1 MEQRGDGAVTQ
12 PPRRQKGV
20 ANVHP
25 FRENAS
31 PPVYFFPATLELF
44 NLQLYNTSKLQ

>member
-12 PPRRQKGV
+12 APRRQKRV
-20 ANVHP
+20 ANINP

-31 PPVYFFPATLELF
+31 PLAYFFPATLEL
-44 NLQLYNTSKLQ
+44 